1 MAFLIYFIHMTIKI
15 NQNIL

>member
-1 MAFLIYFIHMTIKI
+1 MAFLIYFIHMIIKI